1 MNIWSDF
8 PKQETLSGP
17 RCRDRYS
24 WTAPALDRWVV
35 VVMMVMVVT
44 VMVVQVMMMVVHFDF
59 VVCLKVRRYQC
70 CLVVNNKMDGG
81 ENNVDEM

>member
-1 MNIWSDF
+1 
-8 PKQETLSGP
+8 
-17 RCRDRYS
+17 
-24 WTAPALDRWVV
+24 
-35 VVMMVMVVT
+35 MVVT

-59 VVCLKVRRYQC
+59 VVCLKVKRHQC

>member
-1 MNIWSDF
+1 MGQDVEIGIRGL
-8 PKQETLSGP
+8 PLPLTGG
-17 RCRDRYS
+17 
-24 WTAPALDRWVV
+24 VV

-44 VMVVQVMMMVVHFDF
+44 VMVVQVMIMVMMVVHFDF
-59 VVCLKVRRYQC
+59 VVCLKVRKHQC